1 MDTQGIDGD
10 TNSMDTHVKVLGIM
24 HIVLG
29 GLGVLV
35 ALGIFAMFG
44 GIAGII
50 GATAESGD
58 AAVALPLIG
67 LIGSIVV
74 VVILLLSIPG
84 IIVGLGLLKLQPWA
98 RLFGIILSV
107 ISLINFPIGT
117 VLGVYGLWV
126 LLTPETQPLF
136 DVGERPQI
144 TE

>member
-1 MDTQGIDGD
+1 MDTD
-10 TNSMDTHVKVLGIM
+10 TMDTHVKVLGIL

-44 GIAGII
+44 GIAGIV
-50 GATAESGD
+50 GATADAGD
-58 AAVALPLIG
+58 AAVAIPVIG
-67 LIGSIVV
+67 LIGSVVV
-74 VVILLLSIPG
+74 VVILILSIPG
-84 IIVGLGLLKLQPWA
+84 IIVGIGLLKVRPWS

-136 DVGERPQI
+136 ETDGVAQI